1 MKRFFTIS
9 IAILLGSCLSENGV
23 KPGATPTF
31 IRYYY
36 GGNSDAAVTFEQTT
50 DKGFIIA
57 ATVTISASATAAR
70 NKIKLIKTDEN
81 GNVIWSHVYPE
92 FGSADDLKSYK
103 ASSLQILPADAGYVV
118 VGEDIQQNNT
128 QLLILTVDGSGKM
141 TNHASIAPTP
151 NTNQSSL
158 FGKAVAVTAAGNYTT
173 LGFAGNSEMVLS
185 ELKKTD
191 LSTAWAPRVYE
202 AGSTTLNNRLFLD
215 DAGKIFWSSTVTKT
229 SVTGIRVVKTSP
241 NAQNTDFDL
250 TLLHPTAGVSEEATD
265 FTRFGFGYAIVG
277 STTAK
282 TDATGAVKVGD
293 KDILFMR
300 LGQDGTVL
308 SRKSFPL
315 SDTDTQNDI
324 GNSISSTQDGG
335 LIILASVNSVA
346 ISGQGDNDY
355 YLIKIDAFG
364 NTSDDSSDENK
375 WKSTFGS
382 RFRDTGVAVRQAS
395 DGNYVVLGTTN
406 QGNRDIIM
414 LAKTNKKGKIE

>member
-1 MKRFFTIS
+1 MKKFFTIS

-23 KPGATPTF
+23 KSGETPTF
-31 IRYYY
+31 VRYYY
-36 GGNSDAAVTFEQTT
+36 GGNSDAAVTFEETS

-57 ATVTISASATAAR
+57 ATVTVSSSATAAR
-70 NKIKLIKTDEN
+70 NKIKLIKTDAN
-81 GNVIWSHVYPE
+81 GNVIWSHVYPD
-92 FGSADDLKSYK
+92 FGSTDDLKSYK
-103 ASSLQILPADAGYVV
+103 ASGLQILPADAGYVV

-128 QLLILTVDGSGKM
+128 QLLVLTVDGSGKM
-141 TNHASIAPTP
+141 TNHVSIAPTP

-158 FGKAVAVTAAGNYTT
+158 FGKAVAVTAAGNYTI

-191 LSTAWAPRVYE
+191 LSTAWIPRVYE

-215 DAGKIFWSSTVTKT
+215 DVGKIFWSSTVTKT

-250 TLLHPTAGVSEEATD
+250 TLLHPNAGVSEEATD

-282 TDATGAVKVGD
+282 TDANGNFVKAAD

-300 LGQDGTVL
+300 LGQDGTIL
-308 SRKSFPL
+308 SRHSFTV
-315 SDTDTQNDI
+315 SETDTQNDV

-335 LIILASVNSVA
+335 LILLASVNSVA
-346 ISGQGDNDY
+346 IDGKGDNDY
-355 YLIKIDAFG
+355 YLIKINAFG
-364 NTSDDSSDENK
+364 TEEWHN
-375 WKSTFGS
+375 TFGS
-382 RFRDTGVAVRQAS
+382 RFKDTGVAVRQAS

-414 LAKTNKKGKIE
+414 LAKTTKVGNINEKPF